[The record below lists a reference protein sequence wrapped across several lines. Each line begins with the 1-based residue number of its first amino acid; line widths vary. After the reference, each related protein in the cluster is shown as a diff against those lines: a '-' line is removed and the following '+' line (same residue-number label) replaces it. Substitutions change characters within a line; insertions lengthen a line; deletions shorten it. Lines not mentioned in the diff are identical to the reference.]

1 MMMQTNDG
9 HLPVRSLGRSGVR
22 APLLGLGCWGI
33 GGPDENLGLPMGWS
47 TALRE
52 NTAVE
57 GLRCAYQAG
66 VRLFDTADVYGHGRS
81 ERLIG
86 TLVAEID
93 RRDVVL
99 VSKVGYFAGTAEH
112 GYSPSHMRHQLET
125 TLENLRTDHL
135 DVYFL
140 HHGEFG
146 PADRFLP
153 GAVGAMRTFQR
164 EGLVTAVG
172 MRGPHRFA
180 PHRLGG
186 GPRED
191 KTARFLHL
199 FEQVRPQVLAV
210 RDNLLT
216 PPARSQ
222 ALYDFAQ
229 ENGVGLLVN
238 KVLGQGLL
246 TGAYRSQEPPV
257 FGPGDH
263 RLRKRWYTAPAL
275 QVIEEGLAE
284 LAEVTGSSEPAQLVR
299 LACWSVLERSPDAIA
314 LVGFT
319 RPWQVAANVAAVAQ
333 GAPAPDVLAAAREI
347 MARVQERLD
356 ADGEVF
362 VDER

>member
-1 MMMQTNDG
+1 MTQTAG
-9 HLPVRSLGRSGVR
+9 LPSRALGRSGVS

-47 TALRE
+47 TALGE
-52 NTAVE
+52 GPALE
-57 GLRCAYQAG
+57 GLRCAYEAG

-86 TLVAEID
+86 ALVTEVD
-93 RRDVVL
+93 RREVVL

-112 GYSPSHMRHQLET
+112 GYGPSHMRHQLET

-146 PADRFLP
+146 PHDRYLP
-153 GAVGAMRTFQR
+153 GAIEAMRGFQR
-164 EGLVTAVG
+164 EGLFKAVG

-186 GPRED
+186 GPHED
-191 KTARFLHL
+191 KTERFLHL
-199 FEQVRPQVLAV
+199 FEHVRPQVLAV

-229 ENGVGLLVN
+229 ANGLGLLVN

-246 TGAYRSQEPPV
+246 TGTYRSEEPPV

-275 QVIEEGLAE
+275 KVIEDGLADV
-284 LAEVTGSSEPAQLVR
+284 ADVIGSRDADQLVR

-333 GAPAPDVLAAAREI
+333 GAPSPEALTAAREI